1 MKIILLKEVKNL
13 GRKGEVKEVADGFAR
28 NFLLPQGLV
37 MMASEGNV
45 KMYSREKKKK
55 ATLSGD
61 QPLGWKRFEE
71 MLKSG
76 MKVKIKA
83 KANEEGHLFAG
94 IGRKEIAD
102 FLEQAPSMRLLRRGS
117 GQVRAGKGVKIDVK
131 MIKLDKKIKT
141 IGEHVV
147 EVDVGEK
154 KGELRVK
161 VVKE

>member
-45 KMYSREKKKK
+45 KMYSREKKK
-55 ATLSGD
+55 GE
-61 QPLGWKRFEE
+61 KRKEKGVRG
-71 MLKSG
+71 LKNLEKDG
-76 MKVKIKA
+76 AKIVIKA

-94 IGRKEIAD
+94 IGKKEIVD
-102 FLEQAPSMRLLRRGS
+102 FLEREMG
-117 GQVRAGKGVKIDVK
+117 VRIDSKI
-131 MIKLDKKIKT
+131 IKLDKKIKE

-147 EVDVGEK
+147 EVGVGEK
-154 KGELRVK
+154 KGGLRVK

>member
-45 KMYSREKKKK
+45 KMYSREKKK
-55 ATLSGD
+55 GE
-61 QPLGWKRFEE
+61 KRKEKGVRG
-71 MLKSG
+71 LKNLEKDG
-76 MKVKIKA
+76 AKIVIKA